1 MLWFRFARPARD
13 DGSRRRGE
21 MRRRGPG
28 PAGGRYRVRGAAA
41 ERAAPGQGVSVR
53 RVARGGAS
61 DACQSAGCA
70 PVQAGTDTGDLEGS
84 PATETVRS
92 PVPSFPALSPCLPC
106 TGREST

>member
-1 MLWFRFARPARD
+1 MLCFRFARPARD
-13 DGSRRRGE
+13 DGSRRLGE

-28 PAGGRYRVRGAAA
+28 PAGARHQVRSAAA
-41 ERAAPGQGVSVR
+41 ERAAPGQDVSVR
-53 RVARGGAS
+53 SVARGGAS

-70 PVQAGTDTGDLEGS
+70 PVQAGTDAGDLKGS

-92 PVPSFPALSPCLPC
+92 PVPSFPALSPCLLS